1 MLTVNAAVGA
11 NPASADPEHAFPD
24 GDILRLE
31 DGCSTTRAVHQHTFD
46 KRGAP
51 ARYTFHVFNT
61 IPLRK
66 NIHQLRA
73 AGASGLRDA
82 LGSARI

>member
-11 NPASADPEHAFPD
+11 NPTSADPEHAFPD
-24 GDILRLE
+24 GDILWLE
-31 DGCSTTRAVHQHTFD
+31 YGCSTTRVVRQRTFD

-51 ARYTFHVFNT
+51 ARYTFHVLNT
-61 IPLRK
+61 IPIRK
-66 NIHQLRA
+66 NIHQLRE

-82 LGSARI
+82 VGSTRK